1 MRVVARA
8 SIEIAGIKRPDG
20 CERPGCFC
28 TVVLALTT
36 WVMAFGL
43 AVFLF
48 G

>member
-8 SIEIAGIKRPDG
+8 SIESEQVEVIDRG
-20 CERPGCFC
+20 CLWPIGF
-28 TVVLALTT
+28 ALIS
-36 WVMAFGL
+36 WVMATGL

>member
-1 MRVVARA
+1 VRVVAWA
-8 SIEIAGIKRPDG
+8 SIEIAGIKATRW
-20 CERPGCFC
+20 CERPGCFW

>member
-8 SIEIAGIKRPDG
+8 SIEQVDVIDRGRLWIIGLTLISWVIAI
-20 CERPGCFC
+20 
-28 TVVLALTT
+28 
-36 WVMAFGL
+36 GL

>member
-8 SIEIAGIKRPDG
+8 SIESEQVAVINHGRLWTNG
-20 CERPGCFC
+20 
-28 TVVLALTT
+28 LALIT
-36 WVMAFGL
+36 WLKATGL